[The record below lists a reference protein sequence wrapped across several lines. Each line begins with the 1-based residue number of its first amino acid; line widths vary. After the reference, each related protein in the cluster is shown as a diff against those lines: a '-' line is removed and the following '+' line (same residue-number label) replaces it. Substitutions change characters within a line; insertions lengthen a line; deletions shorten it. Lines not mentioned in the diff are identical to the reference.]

1 MSETTEKIWAEI
13 DARRAAAGAEG
24 EASADREP
32 ADDNGEKAAG
42 SGPGQIAIP
51 QLIIKGARK
60 AIVEFDLLAPGD
72 RVLIGL
78 SGGKDSTLLLY
89 VLAHLARHIPWKVEL
104 AAMHIDLGFLPADQ
118 ADYRI
123 LERAARENS
132 VPFFVE
138 RQDLSEDILHNE
150 EQNPCSRC
158 SYWRRA
164 LIHNAA
170 RRQGF
175 NKVAF
180 AHHLD
185 DAVETYLMGLL
196 YSGQLGTFMPKTY
209 LDRTGVTVI
218 RPFAYIRERDIVG
231 AVRKL
236 GIEVMK
242 SACPLD
248 GYTHRTKVKELIHE
262 LCRENPM
269 VFDHLVSAMR
279 QGKRQHLWPE
289 PVERKILRQK
299 NLEFWRPKAE
309 ETDEEMGGE

>member
-1 MSETTEKIWAEI
+1 MSESTERIWAEI
-13 DARRAAAGAEG
+13 DRQRDRQKEKGQKTDVFRDGGISSLTPE
-24 EASADREP
+24 REP
-32 ADDNGEKAAG
+32 V
-42 SGPGQIAIP
+42 P
-51 QLIIKGARK
+51 QLVMKGMRK
-60 AIVEFDLLAPGD
+60 AIVEFDLLEPGD
-72 RVLIGL
+72 RVLVGL

-89 VLAHLARHIPWKVEL
+89 ALTELCRHIPWPVEL
-104 AAMHIDLGFLPADQ
+104 GAMHIDLGFSPKEK
-118 ADYRI
+118 ADYSV
-123 LERAARENS
+123 LEGAARECG

-138 RQDLSEDILHNE
+138 RQELSQDILYNK

-170 RRQGF
+170 RRRGF
-175 NKVAF
+175 GKVAF

-218 RPFAYIRERDIVG
+218 RPFAYIRERDILG

-236 GIEVMK
+236 KLKLMPSV
-242 SACPLD
+242 CPLD
-248 GYTHRTKVKELIHE
+248 GYTHRTKVKELIRG

-279 QGKRQHLWPE
+279 QGKRQHLWPA
-289 PVERKILRQK
+289 PLERRLLRQK
-299 NLEFWRPKAE
+299 NLVFWQPRQKK
-309 ETDEEMGGE
+309 